1 MGIEPETEGSEMKK
15 IVLLTAVGVGYV
27 LGTRAGR
34 ERYEQIKR
42 QAEKVWNNDQV
53 QSTVDTVTETA
64 KSTAA
69 DVAHKAADT
78 ASDVKDSVATKVE
91 EKKADH
97 AAKSDTDSG
106 PDSGPDSGTT
116 TTGPVKTNQ
125 GDPIADAITEER
137 VEAVE
142 RIIPDEVQN

>member
-106 PDSGPDSGTT
+106 PDSGPSNA
-116 TTGPVKTNQ
+116 TGPVKTNQ